1 VKEQERRKM
10 TERVT
15 NYSKYVKEMYFPKVT
30 KAKNDEIDGIIS
42 KLKLNLSE
50 ENLKVSKSERGGSI
64 PKNSSILKLR
74 EI

>member
-1 VKEQERRKM
+1 M

-30 KAKNDEIDGIIS
+30 RAKNDEIDGIIS
-42 KLKLNLSE
+42 NLKLNLSE
-50 ENLKVSKSERGGSI
+50 ENLSKVKSERGSSV
-64 PKNSSILKLR
+64 PKNLSMIKLR

>member
-1 VKEQERRKM
+1 M

-50 ENLKVSKSERGGSI
+50 ENLKMPRSERGGSI
-64 PKNSSILKLR
+64 PKNPSILRLR

>member
-1 VKEQERRKM
+1 M

-42 KLKLNLSE
+42 KLKLNLSD
-50 ENLKVSKSERGGSI
+50 ENLRHSSPSDKSIR
-64 PKNSSILKLR
+64 KNSSILKLR
-74 EI
+74 EV